1 MTTQQA
7 IDILR
12 CKTDGDAVEA
22 LEMSIKA
29 LEWQEFVLNGDA
41 CATCKHSELHASE
54 YPCHSCIHI
63 GVRDFYEKE
72 QSE

>member
-1 MTTQQA
+1 MTTEQA

-41 CATCKHSELHASE
+41 CATCKHGDKSSRKA
-54 YPCHSCIHI
+54 PCLCCVHNGYS
-63 GVRDFYEKE
+63 DFYKKGVNE
-72 QSE
+72 

>member
-12 CKTDGDAVEA
+12 CKVDGDAVEA
-22 LEMSIKA
+22 LEMGIKA

-41 CATCKHSELHASE
+41 CSTCKYSELHASE
-54 YPCHSCIHI
+54 HPCRFCVHI
-63 GVRDFYEKE
+63 GLRDYYERMAGE
-72 QSE
+72 